1 MEFLT
6 DRDAVSAKVREQ
18 YGNIVSSLPILSKPK
33 NQIRLRSEEDRGP
46 VTELMTNAFIDY
58 MDTLVESRG
67 VGESDQGL
75 RTIATEIS
83 DSINQSGSLVRKDG
97 QPTTVSHTWVGNQLK
112 LLASKAK
119 TDPTLAALSA
129 RAQALR
135 VMEEEAIRAEKG
147 LPDEAEE
154 VDPLAQGDG
163 TEARVVA
170 EGSDVA
176 NPARLSDVQ
185 VIKYAPDPA
194 EKGKKK
200 PPVDPGM
207 NLNELTEDDT
217 ELGTED
223 AIQAALRIGGTGAS
237 VDETGVL
244 GSTHV
249 AAWARATGQSKAAA
263 KQELNALPVEI
274 RDEIKVA
281 VRAGRDVVVPMG
293 EKAAPIMATGMSGD
307 ALDNYLRGVR
317 ARYQNEAAAAE
328 QSEPAKRD
336 VYTPPKTETSTF
348 GAKYELHRSQNQAP
362 IRPFAEL
369 EGVMKPAT
377 LRMYEGMWDKADT
390 PQKQADLAARIN
402 KAYETTIAKR
412 AERGQ
417 PAAAQSQPVA
427 ADGAVN
433 LDRGNPAVVGEERPG
448 EGAGVPG
455 PDRGPGV
462 GGVRRAG
469 DTGQGQGAGRAVAE
483 RGQPAGGIDIPAPE
497 RLVANKLAKG
507 ASPRKVTRPM
517 ARIWQEAANQDPI
530 SDVSNMS
537 EGTAQQELEEVN
549 AVLATQG
556 VDGVAAWM
564 NPVNRA
570 MGITKL
576 RRELLDK
583 AKQAAQAEPQVQQGL
598 GEDVAATNPTTEQTL
613 RDTIASLLGK
623 GHNWRIHVYAT
634 PEEAHAAGHTPRKVG
649 NAYGWVEADQKGVKH
664 AYFIVNRIEQGTELG
679 KFLHEVGA
687 HIGLENILSEKEYAF
702 LHDKIL
708 DWFVAGEAGDIS
720 IEAQAALSAAKRVKQ
735 AKKDRERAGGTYPRA
750 EEMSE
755 LIAYF
760 VEEAVNAYGVN
771 PTAGKI
777 SGRLAEWFRKL
788 ITAFKRALGK
798 LNIDNLDA
806 LTPQDVV
813 DLAYGAARLSLVER
827 KNAAP
832 QRVTEAMPT
841 QYGVDIPSHASA
853 ISEAVQNQLSKGG
866 TGVKSNLL
874 GWLRLDQ
881 LAEQYGKQLP
891 MVAELNKLFNQM
903 SAKAKHWLN
912 RADHV
917 IRMWDMLTPKQK
929 ELMHWI
935 MGNATVEGY
944 DPDDSQTTAR
954 NDQQRLLDQKWK
966 QLQALDAANPK
977 MKAAT
982 VYRAARKHYQDD
994 MQEAIDYLNGLKTQ
1008 AKGANDKQLDSMITT
1023 LKALTKK
1030 SKGVYFPLMRFGDFY
1045 TVGMSSQLHA
1055 LHQKRKALLDK
1066 GQALDE
1072 AEEKLYQKLRKDEKH
1087 YQVTGHDSERQARKH
1102 ADKLR
1107 AQGMQATSNVGRYSQ
1122 DAVRNTLSK
1131 DMDSFNK
1138 LLAELEVPKGVASR
1152 LQTAYESLLI
1162 DALPEGHTLKRQMD
1176 RDGIAGWD
1184 TDMRRV
1190 FAKSTQSR
1198 AFALS
1203 RLINMRQVQ
1212 EQMAQ
1217 LKRAGESFEPNAQLA
1232 SPLYNELMARQEL
1245 AYTRSEDPW
1254 WTRTATTWNYLTMLS
1269 FSPAFWLLNLSQVPV
1284 VTLPWLA
1291 ARNDNQYGATMTG
1304 LAKAAGQTAKLI
1316 KWSIEGNEWRA
1327 ELDTTRAIPG
1337 ISQDEKQLLLDMQ
1350 DAGKLEF
1357 TIGQDI
1363 GAVAEGKS
1371 DFWAKLT
1378 RSINTPTHATE
1389 LINRAST
1396 ALTAYR
1402 ISRKNGN
1409 DHAKAVEFAIRASD
1423 TTHVNYD
1430 PVVGARNMQTVFG
1443 SAPLAKIVF
1452 QFWKFQQGMAYLALS
1467 TMKDAWNHP
1476 DPAIKKQA
1484 RDTAIGMTLTLTS
1497 TAGAFGLPFVGSAL
1511 GLLTLAFGLD
1521 GDDDEDDDAGRML
1534 KNWMHDYLP
1543 GPVEDYLTKGIW
1555 GWFDGP
1561 DPSARFSMGG
1571 LMNPLAFARFD
1582 DTERGEDTLK
1592 EIMFRVFGG
1601 ATGASAAAIWDGL
1614 SAVGDGDYTKAGE
1627 KLLPLKFLRDLA
1639 KTVTLNTEGL
1649 ATGKGEQ
1656 RLDPNDFSVVDSI
1669 WQAMGIQPA
1678 KKTNYYDRQ
1687 GAIQAQKQVVEGTR
1701 DKLLAEYGQA
1711 RLQGKDVSSIV
1722 VKITRFNQRN
1732 PHARIK
1738 AENLRQ
1744 AVDRRK
1750 TNRRETDAT
1759 GMLVNK
1765 STRPYLANARW
1776 TE

>member
-1 MEFLT
+1 MGKTTMAPTSAEAPSMEFLT

-46 VTELMTNAFIDY
+46 VTEMMVNAFIDY
-58 MDTLVESRG
+58 MNTLVESRG
-67 VGESDQGL
+67 VGEADQGL
-75 RTIATEIS
+75 RSIATEIS

-135 VMEEEAIRAEKG
+135 ISE
-147 LPDEAEE
+147 
-154 VDPLAQGDG
+154 
-163 TEARVVA
+163 
-170 EGSDVA
+170 
-176 NPARLSDVQ
+176 
-185 VIKYAPDPA
+185 
-194 EKGKKK
+194 
-200 PPVDPGM
+200 
-207 NLNELTEDDT
+207 
-217 ELGTED
+217 
-223 AIQAALRIGGTGAS
+223 
-237 VDETGVL
+237 
-244 GSTHV
+244 
-249 AAWARATGQSKAAA
+249 AAA
-263 KQELNALPVEI
+263 E
-274 RDEIKVA
+274 
-281 VRAGRDVVVPMG
+281 
-293 EKAAPIMATGMSGD
+293 AAERGD
-307 ALDNYLRGVR
+307 ALDSDMKTVDINDAERMGLDDEKAAAPTIDQAGDAVLEEEPDEADTPYLYDNAVNIQYKPDSGAKTDATTKLSPLEVSLWVRANEAAIGSQEDAVQELRSLPEDYRSAIISAVEVGTRRVASAVAGGKEDATGPYVHQAMDKTALFATLRGIR
-317 ARYQNEAAAAE
+317 ARYLADRERSNQTQPTE
-328 QSEPAKRD
+328 RD
-336 VYTPPKTETSTF
+336 VYTPPPVASSYF
-348 GAKYELHRSQNQAP
+348 GDKYEQFRGGAASLA
-362 IRPFAEL
+362 PFAEL
-369 EGVMKPAT
+369 EKVLKPAV
-377 LRMYEGMWDKADT
+377 LKQYEYMWDSAT
-390 PQKQADLAARIN
+390 TVETQSALAARIN
-402 KAYETTIAKR
+402 KTYETAR
-412 AERGQ
+412 ARQPRPDQQ

-427 ADGAVN
+427 ADEPVN
-433 LDRGNPAVVGEERPG
+433 QDRDGQAVVGGKRAG

-598 GEDVAATNPTTEQTL
+598 GEDVAATNPTTERTL

-687 HIGLENILSEKEYAF
+687 HIGLENILSEKEYTY

-708 DWFVAGEAGDIS
+708 DWFVAGAAGDVS
-720 IEAQAALSAAKRVKQ
+720 VEAQAALSAAKRVKQ
-735 AKKDRERAGGTYPRA
+735 AKQERERAGGTYTRA

-760 VEEAVNAYGVN
+760 VEEAVNTYGVD

-827 KNAAP
+827 KNVAP
-832 QRVTEAMPT
+832 QRVTEARAP
-841 QYGVDIPSHASA
+841 QYGVDVPSHVSA
-853 ISEAVQNQLSKGG
+853 ISEAVQNQLSKGE

-881 LAEQYGKQLP
+881 LADQYGKQIP

-903 SAKAKHWLN
+903 SAKTQHWLG
-912 RADHV
+912 RADQV
-917 IRMWDMLTPKQK
+917 VRMWDMLTPKQK

-944 DPDDSQTTAR
+944 DPDDSQTTAK
-954 NDQQRLLDQKWK
+954 NDQQRLLDQKWQ

-994 MQEAIDYLNGLKTQ
+994 MQEAIDYLNGLKAQ

-1045 TVGMSSQLHA
+1045 TVGMSSQLHT
-1055 LHQKRKALLDK
+1055 LHQKRKGLLDQ
-1066 GQALDE
+1066 GQALDA
-1072 AEEKLYQKLRKDEKH
+1072 AEEKRYQKLRKDAKH

-1102 ADKLR
+1102 AEKLR
-1107 AQGMQATSNVGRYSQ
+1107 AQGMQATSNVGRYTQ

-1131 DMDSFNK
+1131 DMEGFNK
-1138 LLAELEVPKGVASR
+1138 ILAELEVPKGVASR
-1152 LQTAYESLLI
+1152 LQDAYESLLI

-1203 RLINMRQVQ
+1203 RLINLRQVQ
-1212 EQMAQ
+1212 EQMAK

-1232 SPLYNELMARQEL
+1232 SPLYNELMKRQEL
-1245 AYTRSEDPW
+1245 AYTRSEDPL
-1254 WTRTATTWNYLTMLS
+1254 WTRVATTWNYLTMLS
-1269 FSPAFWLLNLSQVPV
+1269 FSPAFWLLNLFQVPV

-1291 ARNDNQYGATMTG
+1291 SRNGNQYGATMTG
-1304 LAKAAGQTAKLI
+1304 LAKAAGQTAKMI

-1327 ELDTTRAIPG
+1327 ELDTTRTIPG
-1337 ISQDEKQLLLDMQ
+1337 LTQDEKQLLLDMQ

-1357 TIGQDI
+1357 TIGQDL
-1363 GAVAEGKS
+1363 GAVAAGKS
-1371 DFWAKLT
+1371 DWVAKLT

-1389 LINRAST
+1389 LINRAAT

-1402 ISRKNGN
+1402 ISRKNQN

-1467 TMKDAWNHP
+1467 TLKDAYNHP
-1476 DPAIKKQA
+1476 DPAVKKQA

-1511 GLLTLAFGLD
+1511 GLLTLVLGMF
-1521 GDDDEDDDAGRML
+1521 GDDDEDKDVPRMI

-1555 GWFDGP
+1555 GLMDGP

-1582 DTERGEDTLK
+1582 DTQRGEDTVK

-1601 ATGASAAAIWDGL
+1601 ATGASASAVLDGL
-1614 SAVGDGDYTKAGE
+1614 TAVGDGDYAKAGE
-1627 KLLPLKFLRDLA
+1627 KLLPLKLLRDLSKA
-1639 KTVTLNTEGL
+1639 YTLNTEGL
-1649 ATGKGEQ
+1649 TTGKGEQ
-1656 RLDPNDFSVVDSI
+1656 RLDPNDFSVADSL

-1678 KKTNYYDRQ
+1678 KKTTYYDRQ
-1687 GAIQAQKQVVEGTR
+1687 AAIQSQKQAVEGTR
-1701 DKLLAEYGQA
+1701 DKLLAKYAQA
-1711 RLQGKDVSSIV
+1711 RIKGEDVSSI
-1722 VKITRFNQRN
+1722 TMEHLRYNQRN
-1732 PHARIK
+1732 PHNPILQKHRQ
-1738 AENLRQ
+1738 Q
-1744 AVDRRK
+1744 AVDRRR

-1765 STRPYLANARW
+1765 QTRPYLPNARW